1 MGSREFLEKI
11 REILR
16 DIEAINKNNVSE
28 LHEWEE
34 KELRNM
40 FALMVVG
47 PFAGI
52 PSPPL
57 PITLEL
63 LPEMEEDLVIMM
75 NRIQT
80 AHDPMGELFSL
91 LDPV

>member
-1 MGSREFLEKI
+1 MHYQEWIKKI
-11 REILR
+11 KRWFAQ
-16 DIEAINKNNVSE
+16 IESLQRGKASE
-28 LHEWEE
+28 MHEWEE

-57 PITLEL
+57 PVTLEL